1 MSMCFEHRRGVNSG
15 VARMLYG
22 SREPGMGRRCTKDG
36 DVCCTMDQ
44 EQAARKNCRKGE
56 RATAN
61 MKMRRQTEKNKARN
75 NMHEDRCHR
84 PWWRR
89 GSDPR

>member
-1 MSMCFEHRRGVNSG
+1 MD
-15 VARMLYG
+15 G

-61 MKMRRQTEKNKARN
+61 VKMGRQTEKNKARN

-84 PWWRR
+84 PRWRR